1 MILTDVYMADPTS
14 LWSLMIAR
22 MRYALGLTNTFVL
35 TEPKIDKNG
44 EEVWVS
50 MVSFVSEDY
59 LELYDRE
66 HLGPWMG

>member
-1 MILTDVYMADPTS
+1 MADSTS
-14 LWSLMIAR
+14 QWSLMIAR

-35 TEPKIDKNG
+35 TETKTDANG

-50 MVSFVSEDY
+50 YVSEDY
-59 LELYDRE
+59 LELYDRM